1 MDARSFV
8 ALGAI
13 TGLIAGAVW
22 FSGEVDRIEADEP
35 GAVSAA
41 IIAHLED
48 YIDEDQ
54 LKRPPEHK
62 VGDLVLCLSTE
73 IPLDVTAVE
82 DALSGTLIRVVPA
95 KDCTSKTV
103 EGDFG
108 MFIAMTTWFDERG
121 EEAGHLEITKVRCPS
136 VTRCLVDIDSVG
148 AGMTYEVKRSGEGW
162 TITAERLRWIV

>member
-1 MDARSFV
+1 MDAQPLV

-13 TGLIAGAVW
+13 AGLIAGAVW
-22 FSGEVDRIEADEP
+22 LSGEVDRLAADEP

-54 LKRPPEHK
+54 QKRPAEHK

-73 IPLDVTAVE
+73 IPIDVAAVA
-82 DALSGTLIRVVPA
+82 DALSGTLIRAILA

-108 MFIAMTTWFDERG
+108 MFTAMTTWFDERG
-121 EEAGHLEITKVRCPS
+121 EEAWHLEITRVRCPS

-148 AGMTYEVKRSGEGW
+148 AGMTYEARRSGEFWSVTG
-162 TITAERLRWIV
+162 ERLRWIV